1 MELIKE
7 IQLDSKEV
15 EEAIT
20 DYLKKEGYK
29 AVSFKFKS
37 SNPLMCAYD

>member
-20 DYLKKEGYK
+20 DYLKKEGTKPYH
-29 AVSFKFKS
+29 
-37 SNPLMCAYD
+37 SNSNHQIL